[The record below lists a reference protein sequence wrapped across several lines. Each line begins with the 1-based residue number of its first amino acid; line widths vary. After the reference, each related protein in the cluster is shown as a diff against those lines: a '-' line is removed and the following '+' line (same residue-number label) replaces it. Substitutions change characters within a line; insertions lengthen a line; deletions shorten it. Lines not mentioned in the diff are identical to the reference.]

1 MLEVTITQ
9 LIPEDGWTRTER
21 ITGVFEDYT
30 DVGMMLRAMASRFK
44 MDLIEIKEVKTEPV
58 EMPDDPEEV
67 E

>member
-9 LIPEDGWTRTER
+9 LIPENGWTRKEE

-30 DVGMMLRAMASRFK
+30 DVGMMLNAMSSRFK
-44 MDLIEIKEVKTEPV
+44 MDMIEIKEVKTEPI
-58 EMPDDPEEV
+58 EEV